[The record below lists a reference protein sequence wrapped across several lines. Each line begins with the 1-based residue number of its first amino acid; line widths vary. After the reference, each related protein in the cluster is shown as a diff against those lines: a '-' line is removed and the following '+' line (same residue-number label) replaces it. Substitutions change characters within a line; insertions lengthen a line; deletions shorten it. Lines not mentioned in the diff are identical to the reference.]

1 MDINRLNEFIVL
13 ATHLNYSKAAN
24 QLFLTQPA
32 LSRHIHDLEQTLG
45 VKLFI
50 RDTHNVYLTS
60 VGELF
65 FSEAKDIVDRYN
77 HALQLV
83 HEAVSDTTGKLSIGF
98 LGAAVQPFLGK
109 FTMQFHVQH
118 PEIKLSMESS
128 DLDPLIQELNDD
140 KIDVCFV
147 THVDSKYLPELQ
159 SKTILKDPL
168 MVVVSPTHPL
178 AAKESVTLEELSGI
192 PMIAFNHKENPISN
206 NFHRQIFKKA
216 NAVYNIQYEV
226 PNIETAMF
234 YVGINNGSFII
245 PSHLAPMAN
254 GLVTIPISDEGY
266 SISLNL
272 LWKKS
277 NLNPSIPIFQKAF
290 LNFMQNI
297 SL

>member
-77 HALQLV
+77 HALQV
-83 HEAVSDTTGKLSIGF
+83 VRDAISDTTGKLSIGF

-128 DLDPLIQELNDD
+128 DLDPLIQDLNED
-140 KIDVCFV
+140 KIDICFV
-147 THVDSKYLPELQ
+147 THVDNKYLPGLH
-159 SKTILKDPL
+159 SKTILKDQL
-168 MVVVSPTHPL
+168 IIVVSPTHPL
-178 AAKESVTLEELSGI
+178 AEKEFVTLEDLSGI
-192 PMIAFNHKENPISN
+192 PMIAFNHRENPITN
-206 NFHRQIFKKA
+206 DFHRQIFKKA

-226 PNIETAMF
+226 PNIETALF
-234 YVGINNGSFII
+234 YVGINNGAFII
-245 PSHLAPMAN
+245 PTHLAPMTN
-254 GLVTIPISDEGY
+254 GLVTIPIRDKGCEV
-266 SISLNL
+266 SLNL

-277 NLNPSIPIFQKAF
+277 NPNPSISVFQKAF
-290 LNFMQNI
+290 LNFMQDI

>member
-83 HEAVSDTTGKLSIGF
+83 REAVSYTTGKLSIGF

-140 KIDVCFV
+140 KIDVCFA
-147 THVDSKYLPELQ
+147 THVDSKYLPGLQ
-159 SKTILKDPL
+159 SKTILKDLL

-178 AAKESVTLEELSGI
+178 AAKESITLEELSGI
-192 PMIAFNHKENPISN
+192 PMIAFNHKENPITN
-206 NFHRQIFKKA
+206 DFHRQIFKKA
-216 NAVYNIQYEV
+216 NAVYNIQFEV

-254 GLVTIPISDEGY
+254 GLVTIPISDERC

-277 NLNPSIPIFQKAF
+277 NPNPSIPIFQKAF
-290 LNFMQNI
+290 LNFMQDI

>member
-65 FSEAKDIVDRYN
+65 FSEAKDIVNHYN

-83 HEAVSDTTGKLSIGF
+83 REAVSDTTGNLSVGF

-118 PEIKLSMESS
+118 PEIHLSLESN
-128 DLDPLIQELNDD
+128 DLDPLIQKLNNDNVD
-140 KIDVCFV
+140 ICFV
-147 THVDSKYLPELQ
+147 THVDSKYLPGLH
-159 SKTILKDPL
+159 SKTILKDQL
-168 MVVVSPTHPL
+168 MVVVSPTHAL
-178 AAKESVTLEELSGI
+178 AQKESVTLEELSGI
-192 PMIAFNHKENPISN
+192 PMIAFNHNENPITN
-206 NFHRQIFKKA
+206 DFHRQIFKKA
-216 NAVYNIQYEV
+216 NSVYNIQYEV

-234 YVGINNGSFII
+234 YVGINNGAFII
-245 PSHLAPMAN
+245 PTHLTPMAN
-254 GLVTIPISDEGY
+254 GLIAIPITDEGCT
-266 SISLNL
+266 ISLNL

-277 NLNPSIPIFQKAF
+277 NPNPSIQIFQKAF
-290 LNFMQNI
+290 LNFMHDI

>member
-60 VGELF
+60 VGKLF

-83 HEAVSDTTGKLSIGF
+83 REAASDTTGKLSIGF
-98 LGAAVQPFLGK
+98 LGAAVQPFLSK
-109 FTMQFHVQH
+109 FTMQFHKQH
-118 PEIKLSMESS
+118 PEIKLSLISS
-128 DLDPLIQELNDD
+128 DMDPLIQQLNDNE
-140 KIDVCFV
+140 IDICFV
-147 THVDSKYLPELQ
+147 THVDNKYLPGLHSQ
-159 SKTILKDPL
+159 TILKDRL
-168 MVVVSPTHPL
+168 MLIVSPSHPL
-178 AAKESVTLEELSGI
+178 ADKESVTLADLSGL
-192 PMIAFNHKENPISN
+192 PMIAFNHKDNPITN
-206 NFHRQIFKKA
+206 DFHRQMFKKA
-216 NAVYNIQYEV
+216 SSVYNIQNEV

-234 YVGINNGSFII
+234 FVSINNGAFII
-245 PSHLAPMAN
+245 PTHLAPLAN
-254 GLVTIPISDEGY
+254 DLVMIPISDEGCE
-266 SISLNL
+266 ISLNL
-272 LWKKS
+272 LWKK
-277 NLNPSIPIFQKAF
+277 NNPNPSIPIFQKAF
-290 LNFMQNI
+290 LNFMQDI

>member
-77 HALQLV
+77 HALQV
-83 HEAVSDTTGKLSIGF
+83 VRDAISDTTGKLSIGF

-109 FTMQFHVQH
+109 FTVQFNIQH
-118 PEIKLSMESS
+118 PEIQLSLISS
-128 DLDPLIQELNDD
+128 DLDPLIQKLNENE
-140 KIDVCFV
+140 IDLCFV
-147 THVDSKYLPELQ
+147 THVDNKYLPGLH
-159 SKTILKDPL
+159 SKTILKDRL
-168 MVVVSPTHPL
+168 MVVVSPEHPL
-178 AAKESVTLEELSGI
+178 AEKESVTLEELSGI
-192 PMIAFNHKENPISN
+192 PMIGFNHKENPITN
-206 NFHRQIFKKA
+206 DFHRQIFKKA
-216 NAVYNIQYEV
+216 NSVYNMQHDV

-234 YVGINNGSFII
+234 FADINSGAFII
-245 PSHLAPMAN
+245 PTHLSSMAK
-254 GLVTIPISDEGY
+254 GLVTIPITDDICE
-266 SISLNL
+266 ISLNL

-277 NLNPSIPIFQKAF
+277 NPNPSISVFQKAF
-290 LNFMQNI
+290 LNFMQDI

>member
-83 HEAVSDTTGKLSIGF
+83 REAVSDTTGKLSIGF

-147 THVDSKYLPELQ
+147 THVDSNYLPGLQ

-178 AAKESVTLEELSGI
+178 AAKESITLEELSGI
-192 PMIAFNHKENPISN
+192 PMIAFNHKENPITN
-206 NFHRQIFKKA
+206 DFHRQIFKKA
-216 NAVYNIQYEV
+216 NAVYNIQFEV

-254 GLVTIPISDEGY
+254 GLVTIPISDERC

-277 NLNPSIPIFQKAF
+277 NPNPSIPIFQKAF
-290 LNFMQNI
+290 LNFMQDI

>member
-1 MDINRLNEFIVL
+1 M
-13 ATHLNYSKAAN
+13 
-24 QLFLTQPA
+24 
-32 LSRHIHDLEQTLG
+32 EQTLG

-83 HEAVSDTTGKLSIGF
+83 REAVSDTTGKLSIGF

-147 THVDSKYLPELQ
+147 THVDSKYLPGLQ

-178 AAKESVTLEELSGI
+178 AAKESITLEELSGI
-192 PMIAFNHKENPISN
+192 PMIAFNHKENPITN
-206 NFHRQIFKKA
+206 DFHRQIFKKA
-216 NAVYNIQYEV
+216 NAVYNIQFEV

-254 GLVTIPISDEGY
+254 GLVTIPISDERC

-277 NLNPSIPIFQKAF
+277 NPNPSIPIFQKAF
-290 LNFMQNI
+290 LNFMQDI

>member
-178 AAKESVTLEELSGI
+178 AAKESVTLEELSG
-192 PMIAFNHKENPISN
+192 
-206 NFHRQIFKKA
+206 
-216 NAVYNIQYEV
+216 
-226 PNIETAMF
+226 
-234 YVGINNGSFII
+234 
-245 PSHLAPMAN
+245 L
-254 GLVTIPISDEGY
+254 
-266 SISLNL
+266 SL
-272 LWKKS
+272 
-277 NLNPSIPIFQKAF
+277 IHI
-290 LNFMQNI
+290 
-297 SL
+297 